1 VRDIFLHV
9 HLKSCFL
16 YYINTYCSFSDEF
29 LANQDLLLMVIT
41 GKKGQERKSKMGKEL
56 IHLSPENHCLVSI
69 N

>member
-1 VRDIFLHV
+1 
-9 HLKSCFL
+9 
-16 YYINTYCSFSDEF
+16 
-29 LANQDLLLMVIT
+29 MVIT